1 MIIFINCFLL
11 SYISLVVN
19 FMVRLI
25 ELGLEKL
32 NSMLS
37 EMASLSEKTVN
48 LSLEAFM
55 SGIDVKEEVFKR
67 AQQLKQMKEEIGELV
82 VEIIARYQP
91 AASDLR
97 FIKSALEIA
106 YDFYRFGRYSYDIA
120 IILSDIGPIP
130 ECDKQ
135 IIKNASKIVIAMMRD
150 AIKAFILRNVELT
163 RLIYEK
169 DDEIDKIYEE
179 AFKKAIH
186 TNNPICDVTS
196 LLILRYLER
205 IADHATYIADS
216 LTYIVKGT

>member
-1 MIIFINCFLL
+1 
-11 SYISLVVN
+11 
-19 FMVRLI
+19 MVRLI

-32 NSMLS
+32 NTMLS
-37 EMASLSEKTVN
+37 EMASLSEKTVY

-55 SGIDVKEEVFKR
+55 SGIDVKDEVLKR
-67 AQQLKQMKEEIGELV
+67 AQQLKQMKEEIGELA

-120 IILSDIGPIP
+120 VILSDVGSIS
-130 ECDKQ
+130 ECDRQ
-135 IIKNASKIVIAMMRD
+135 IIKDASKIVTAMMRD
-150 AIKAFILRNVELT
+150 AIKAFVLRNIELT
-163 RLIYEK
+163 HLIYEK
-169 DDEIDKIYEE
+169 DDEIDKIYED
-179 AFKKAIH
+179 AFKRAIH
-186 TNNPICDVTS
+186 TNNPLCDVTT

-216 LTYIVKGT
+216 LIYIVKGT

>member
-1 MIIFINCFLL
+1 
-11 SYISLVVN
+11 
-19 FMVRLI
+19 MVRLI
-25 ELGLEKL
+25 ELGLERL
-32 NSMLS
+32 NNMLS

-55 SGIDVKEEVFKR
+55 SGVDVKEEVLKR

-97 FIKSALEIA
+97 FIKSALEIS

-120 IILSDIGPIP
+120 VILGDVGAIS
-130 ECDKQ
+130 ECDKE
-135 IIKNASKIVIAMMRD
+135 IIKNASKIVITMMRD

-163 RLIYEK
+163 HLIYEK

-186 TNNPICDVTS
+186 TNNPLCDITS

-216 LTYIVKGT
+216 LVYIVKGT